1 MGGANVQTTIILT
14 TLHFCFDNRSIVALI
29 YTQPDLYARWAFYT
43 RFTHILSA
51 VHMQSMCGGTQAVQ
65 KHWQHHKKFNLR
77 KVILS
82 NVKNPGQRI
91 FSRSQLNFLVG
102 TEQKV
107 LDTQLFVHNFS
118 NWVIE
123 SFYFE
128 QYCTSS
134 QHTLQLGN
142 ILLYL
147 SLKYYHCFSLCCGCH
162 YQLAIMWIRVNIF
175 TDLKMVLTM
184 VENRVLRYCIYPS
197 HCNEYI
203 CLLA

>member
-1 MGGANVQTTIILT
+1 MVLLYQVHTHSVCSPCAGVRKR
-14 TLHFCFDNRSIVALI
+14 CRSTDSTV
-29 YTQPDLYARWAFYT
+29 
-43 RFTHILSA
+43 
-51 VHMQSMCGGTQAVQ
+51 
-65 KHWQHHKKFNLR
+65 KKSNLR

-107 LDTQLFVHNFS
+107 LDTLFVHNFS

-134 QHTLQLGN
+134 QHALQLEN